1 MAQAFGV
8 VDILVTGEPSKHRL
22 PQQTD
27 QSMAAILARAGIGKN
42 LARHR
47 RQTECVVEFAVCQQ
61 SGTGRDHGAAKLQH
75 QAAVEIELESPIVR
89 FTRRVRHRSLARS
102 RISC

>member
-27 QSMAAILARAGIGKN
+27 QSMAAILAPAGIGKN
-42 LARHR
+42 LARLSR
-47 RQTECVVEFAVCQQ
+47 
-61 SGTGRDHGAAKLQH
+61 
-75 QAAVEIELESPIVR
+75 VR
-89 FTRRVRHRSLARS
+89 RRVRSMPTIRHRT
-102 RISC
+102 